1 MFELESFVRHSSV
14 TFSDVN
20 RVRALLFATS
30 FGALGWTE
38 DDGGNI
44 MSSELL
50 SGHTSMLLKNIKGT
64 NAVILTAASQRKEH

>member
-20 RVRALLFATS
+20 RLRALKFATS
-30 FGALGWTE
+30 FGAFGWTE

-44 MSSELL
+44 TSSDLF
-50 SGHTSMLLKNIKGT
+50 SGHMMLKNIKGT
-64 NAVILTAASQRKEH
+64 NTMIVTAATQRKER